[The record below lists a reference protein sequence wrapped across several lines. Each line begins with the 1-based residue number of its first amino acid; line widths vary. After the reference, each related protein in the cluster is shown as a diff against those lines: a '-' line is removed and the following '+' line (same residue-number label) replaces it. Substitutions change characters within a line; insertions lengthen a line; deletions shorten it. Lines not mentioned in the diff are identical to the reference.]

1 MVEVAMQE
9 KCDLL
14 VIAGDL
20 FDSVKVQKPVVRKAA
35 EILRRFDGMVVVLPS
50 NHDFVQERSE
60 DDLNTYSRTRDMCA
74 ASGDMHQRLASID
87 PTKRYRQGIY
97 RGLIPTPT
105 IERTFKRS

>member
-35 EILRRFDGMVVVLPS
+35 EILRRFDGMVVVLPG
-50 NHDFVQERSE
+50 NHDFV
-60 DDLNTYSRTRDMCA
+60 
-74 ASGDMHQRLASID
+74 
-87 PTKRYRQGIY
+87 
-97 RGLIPTPT
+97 
-105 IERTFKRS
+105 